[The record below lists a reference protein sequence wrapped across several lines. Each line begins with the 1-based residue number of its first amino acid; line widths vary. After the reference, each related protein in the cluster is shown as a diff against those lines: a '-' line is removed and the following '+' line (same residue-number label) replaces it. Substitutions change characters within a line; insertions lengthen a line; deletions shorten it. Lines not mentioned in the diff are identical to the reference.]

1 MLSSMLL
8 HSTIISFL
16 LTLNLC
22 FAYLPGQTGGP
33 PPSPTGPPSGPNPP
47 GYDCNFEPPSGCGP
61 DTTTPA
67 YNECQI
73 RDYSVTEFIQCAGE
87 TSTQTDNDGNSE
99 AFNNVL
105 GVLVSA
111 VKIPKCNKCRISP
124 FANYQAMGDKSEKLA
139 NYLCGKLDNN
149 DICCLSACLGAT
161 KQEHGL
167 AGICNN
173 NDVNLFD
180 NDVICDGSSGG
191 GGGGGGA
198 GDGDDSSDGSNNQAA
213 ASSSSTVANTPKP
226 TSTSTPSPSPSP
238 SPSPP
243 TSSSIVAQTTSPIQT
258 TTSAQTATS
267 SPAGTSGSSAGSS
280 IRAANVIALGIL
292 AVLLTAGIGRAL

>member
-1 MLSSMLL
+1 M
-8 HSTIISFL
+8 
-16 LTLNLC
+16 
-22 FAYLPGQTGGP
+22 
-33 PPSPTGPPSGPNPP
+33 
-47 GYDCNFEPPSGCGP
+47 
-61 DTTTPA
+61 
-67 YNECQI
+67 
-73 RDYSVTEFIQCAGE
+73 
-87 TSTQTDNDGNSE
+87 
-99 AFNNVL
+99 
-105 GVLVSA
+105 LVSA
-111 VKIPKCNKCRISP
+111 VKIPKCNKCKTSP

-191 GGGGGGA
+191 GGGGGGGA
-198 GDGDDSSDGSNNQAA
+198 GNGDGDDSSDGSNDQAA
-213 ASSSSTVANTPKP
+213 ASSSSTVANAPEP
-226 TSTSTPSPSPSP
+226 TSTP

-243 TSSSIVAQTTSPIQT
+243 TSSSIVAQTTSPTQT

-280 IRAANVIALGIL
+280 IRAANVMALGVL
-292 AVLLTAGIGRAL
+292 VVLLTAGIGRAL